1 MTLANVGDTIEF
13 QFYPTN
19 HSVIRSEYGYP
30 CVPYEDTGV
39 DKVGF
44 FSGFKPVDAILSEPP
59 SFSLLVNDSNPIFFY
74 CGAPGSCIEHQMVG
88 VINPNAST
96 SLQQQKQDAK
106 DSSFMLLPGEPWPS
120 EANDPFTTTAST
132 HAPTTTSTSAP
143 AATTSS
149 SHLHSHSGLSG
160 GAIAGIVIGAAAVTL
175 GAAVA
180 LFLCGRHSRN
190 QHNQN
195 ATPFMQQQVPFQ
207 PPPPSHVSTYDP
219 MKHMSMHSSV
229 VGSALPGY
237 VPVHNPHDSMATA
250 SMPPTSPPLHP
261 SFAPSDAFG
270 PGSDNR
276 SETSP
281 QMAAVPA
288 YTQSVAVNPHSPF
301 GYAPSSGQPS
311 PIVNAH
317 EMPAAVPAQ
326 LGGGV
331 HAPNQPQEGAGIMG
345 FIRKSSVGKSGG
357 VERYS

>member
-1 MTLANVGDTIEF
+1 M
-13 QFYPTN
+13 
-19 HSVIRSEYGYP
+19 
-30 CVPYEDTGV
+30 PYEDTGV

-44 FSGFKPVDAILSEPP
+44 FSGFKPVDAILPDPP
-59 SFSLLVNDSNPIFFY
+59 SFFLRVNDTNPIFFY

-96 SLQQQKQDAK
+96 SLAQQKQDAK

-132 HAPTTTSTSAP
+132 STPTATSTSAP

-149 SHLHSHSGLSG
+149 SSHSHSHSSLSG
-160 GAIAGIVIGAAAVTL
+160 GAIAGIVIGAAAVAL

-190 QHNQN
+190 QHNQHN
-195 ATPFMQQQVPFQ
+195 QHATPFMQQQVPFQ
-207 PPPPSHVSTYDP
+207 PPSHGHVSTYDP

-237 VPVHNPHDSMATA
+237 VPVHNPHDSMATG

-261 SFAPSDAFG
+261 SFAPSDALG

-281 QMAAVPA
+281 SQIAAVPA
-288 YTQSVAVNPHSPF
+288 YTQSAVVNPHSPF

-311 PIVNAH
+311 PVVNAH

-326 LGGGV
+326 LGGAM
-331 HAPNQPQEGAGIMG
+331 HPTTQPQEGAGIMG
-345 FIRKSSVGKSGG
+345 FIRKSSVGKNGG